1 MLHIVLT
8 DNAKLTL
15 QHLFDRVEYRFGA
28 TIADEFL
35 EKVEKVLRQVAQ
47 NPEMFKTVPFLK
59 NVRIAFVSKKTAFYY
74 QINKQDLILLYFWDN
89 RQEPL
94 FD

>member
-1 MLHIVLT
+1 MLDIVLT
-8 DNAKLTL
+8 DNAKVTL

-28 TIADEFL
+28 TTADEFL
-35 EKVEKVLRQVAQ
+35 DKVEKVLKQVAQ
-47 NPEMFKTVPFLK
+47 NPEMFKAVSFLK
-59 NVRIAFVSKKTAFYY
+59 NVRIAFVSRQTAFYY
-74 QINKQDLILLYFWDN
+74 QINNQDLVILYFWDN